1 MLRNAVKL
9 LKEQLKKGYTSYMI
23 RTGKAAAAAS
33 RVPLLRERNRRLNDR
48 LHIGSSG
55 YLTDQAAGTEGRYR
69 YGVTKMAD
77 TGCEIIAVYNLLVRA
92 GREKEFGKLV
102 GEFESMRGSKVL
114 LGLFGTSIRGM
125 RAVLERE
132 GVPVRILRGSD
143 LKQMDQARAGIL
155 TFWWSETSM
164 RIHTVMIEQDART
177 HRITAYNYDPWHG
190 IYRLKAASVSE
201 LVRHR
206 GIRPIAFLEAKEI

>member
-1 MLRNAVKL
+1 
-9 LKEQLKKGYTSYMI
+9 
-23 RTGKAAAAAS
+23 
-33 RVPLLRERNRRLNDR
+33 
-48 LHIGSSG
+48 
-55 YLTDQAAGTEGRYR
+55 
-69 YGVTKMAD
+69 
-77 TGCEIIAVYNLLVRA
+77 
-92 GREKEFGKLV
+92 
-102 GEFESMRGSKVL
+102 MRGSKVL